1 MESSV
6 YQGVKVYA
14 FESEKEDFSD
24 VLLCEC
30 CAQEVSFKK
39 GNIKRPHFAH
49 KSTSP
54 CLFKENE
61 SEEHIEIKTSIFKGL
76 RKYGFVENLVME
88 KFLGDCISDIYFEKN
103 GLKYAVEIQL
113 SEQTEAKI
121 IERNAKYYEKG
132 IHVIW
137 VHSYKRFLER
147 IDLSSKIVSLK
158 SWERW
163 LAAMNYGY
171 LFLHMRD
178 EAILPVK
185 LSKASYLSH
194 RERKVASGSIK
205 SLAKDFFGVEK
216 EAWEKFPAL
225 KIFQFRK

>member
-1 MESSV
+1 MESCL
-6 YQGVKVYA
+6 YKGIKVYA
-14 FESEKEDFSD
+14 FESEKEDFYD
-24 VLLCEC
+24 ILLCEC
-30 CAQEVSFKK
+30 CSQEVSFKK

-49 KSTSP
+49 KTTSS

-61 SEEHIEIKTSIFKGL
+61 SEEHIAIKTSIFQGL
-76 RKYGFVENLVME
+76 RRYGFVEELVME

-113 SEQTEAKI
+113 SELTESKI

-147 IDLSSKIVSLK
+147 IDLSCKMVSLK
-158 SWERW
+158 AWERW

-171 LFLHMRD
+171 MFLHWKED
-178 EAILPVK
+178 VILPVK
-185 LSKASYLSH
+185 LSKTGLTH
-194 RERKVASGSIK
+194 RERNVTSGSLK

-216 EAWEKFPAL
+216 AAWEKFPAL